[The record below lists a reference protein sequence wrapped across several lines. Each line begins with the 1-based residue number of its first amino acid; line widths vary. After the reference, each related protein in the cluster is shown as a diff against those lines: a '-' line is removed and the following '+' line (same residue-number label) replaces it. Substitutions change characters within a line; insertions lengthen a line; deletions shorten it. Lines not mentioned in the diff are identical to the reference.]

1 MAISAII
8 YSLLLTNYYRSE
20 SILVARDLQS
30 SSTLSQYADFA
41 AIAGIGLPTERGDGV
56 IEVMEIIKSREF
68 VKHLLTFEDILP
80 SLMASKS
87 YDAVSKEL
95 YFDPKLYDMKSKTWI
110 REPSGN
116 KGIEPSYLETHEAY
130 LGEVLSISQDI
141 KTGLVYIA
149 IEHISPVFAKEFLAL
164 IIKEA
169 NSLMNILFVAG
180 YVGVPEQVKKFCPVI
195 NTSPNI
201 RYPVLGATLQR
212 RAGTARH
219 DAVAWGYARQA
230 DSMGVDIIQH
240 CEVTGF
246 DIKDGKIK
254 FDDID
259 IRDLNI
265 HSLRKT
271 IGLVSQDIFLF
282 EGTVFENIAYGNLNA
297 SFNEIENS
305 CSQAGEKYAI
315 KVRGTF

>member
-1 MAISAII
+1 MTDSEQKTSNNNSHLLDDEIDLKQLFNTIWEARKFIISITSLVAISAII

-20 SILVARDLQS
+20 SILVATDLQS

-56 IEVMEIIKSREF
+56 IEVMEIIQSREF

-169 NSLMNILFVAG
+169 NSLMR
-180 YVGVPEQVKKFCPVI
+180 EK
-195 NTSPNI
+195 
-201 RYPVLGATLQR
+201 
-212 RAGTARH
+212 
-219 DAVAWGYARQA
+219 
-230 DSMGVDIIQH
+230 
-240 CEVTGF
+240 
-246 DIKDGKIK
+246 
-254 FDDID
+254 DID
-259 IRDLNI
+259 TSNKALSYLEQELSQTRLVEIKESINQLIESQLETRMMAQI
-265 HSLRKT
+265 SEEYSLSIIEPPFIPEEKSKPFRSLIVILAT
-271 IGLVSQDIFLF
+271 IIGGLLGMIIVLVRSYVS
-282 EGTVFENIAYGNLNA
+282 N
-297 SFNEIENS
+297 
-305 CSQAGEKYAI
+305 
-315 KVRGTF
+315 KVN